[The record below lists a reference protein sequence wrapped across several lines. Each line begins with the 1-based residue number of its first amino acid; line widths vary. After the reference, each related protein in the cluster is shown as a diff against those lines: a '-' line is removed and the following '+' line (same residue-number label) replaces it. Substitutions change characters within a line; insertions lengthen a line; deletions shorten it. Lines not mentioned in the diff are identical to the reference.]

1 VCDETSADINAGF
14 SAKYCIAGNN
24 RDFCLSVCKSGIGT
38 VEFLERTG
46 TRISFESMFRNG
58 DPVGESSQRRDPV
71 EASGIFH

>member
-14 SAKYCIAGNN
+14 SAKHCIAGNN
-24 RDFCLSVCKSGIGT
+24 RDFCLSVCTGT

-58 DPVGESSQRRDPV
+58 DPARVDLTIVTR
-71 EASGIFH
+71 